1 VTEPIRP
8 LIGEAGPEW
17 VSVQPL
23 SGGRSPSSSN
33 VTVNN
38 YINLNGTIITDRD
51 YTRKRLI
58 PEMLSA
64 LEANFEKTKMKQI
77 LGIA

>member
-1 VTEPIRP
+1 MKK
-8 LIGEAGPEW
+8 A
-17 VSVQPL
+17 
-23 SGGRSPSSSN
+23 SSSAN

-51 YTRKRLI
+51 HTRDRII

-64 LEANFEKTKMKQI
+64 LKVGVGKTEIKQI